1 MEDNQP
7 RIMSIIHGELLE
19 LNVVSNTP
27 FQQGVSLF
35 AQLISVTEIGSFKRW
50 KQKAGI
56 PEKQRKKKGKKKN
69 KKYQPQ
75 YLSMIAL
82 NQVSCRSC
90 VAVHLSSGQ

>member
-50 KQKAGI
+50 KQKTGI

-69 KKYQPQ
+69 KKISATVVVYD
-75 YLSMIAL
+75 
-82 NQVSCRSC
+82 
-90 VAVHLSSGQ
+90 SSESSI